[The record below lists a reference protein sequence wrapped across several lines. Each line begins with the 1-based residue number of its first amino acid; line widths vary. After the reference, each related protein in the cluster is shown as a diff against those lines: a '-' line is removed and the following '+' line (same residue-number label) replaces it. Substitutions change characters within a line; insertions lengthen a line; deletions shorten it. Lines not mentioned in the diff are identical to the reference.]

1 MKIAIRVLVAVFAI
15 WCLSGCA
22 TIAAHNAE
30 TNKWQALVD
39 QVTERY
45 HARHVYIRVQA
56 GTAGVYH
63 CENSTLELGT
73 NGTNPRGLLAHEL
86 GHAVLGHCGANYQQ
100 ELDANAFA
108 VEALKIWGD
117 SQATAVRD
125 TVLHLLKVARSS
137 YRSPVHNFCAEA
149 ADVLRRYPTEPDPR
163 DPGDMTC
170 QMEIAL
176 VRPAQKAGS

>member
-1 MKIAIRVLVAVFAI
+1 MMRLLMASVLAVIVLLA
-15 WCLSGCA
+15 SGCA

-30 TNKWQALVD
+30 TSRWQALAD
-39 QVTERY
+39 QVIERY
-45 HARHVYIRVQA
+45 HARHVYIRVQD
-56 GTAGVYH
+56 GTSGMYH

-73 NGTNPRGLLAHEL
+73 SGTNPRGLLAHEL

-108 VEALKIWGD
+108 VEALKVWGD
-117 SQATAVRD
+117 SQTAAVRD
-125 TVLHLLKVARSS
+125 VVLRLLKVSRSS

-163 DPGDMTC
+163 ASGDSTC
-170 QMEIAL
+170 QAEIVS
-176 VRPAQKAGS
+176 VRPAPNG